1 MQGHWYSKIKSN
13 FWRSVISPFCI
24 CLEYKVE
31 SFIWMMFVIVAGQ
44 LGTIINLIRRWGFGD
59 WEFLPALGPDSASG
73 SFYTFALV
81 LIASLLASIFI
92 RFIKKETPEYRNI
105 SAVYLTILIFSLVI
119 CAIFYSFAT
128 NDFELIDFSK
138 LKNEDMTVD
147 WKQLVFFILSIIFAW
162 YSFGLTHLCFH
173 EGSLHLDDYQEID
186 DNARDELSKK
196 ISSQVVPKSP
206 STVSSENEID
216 THEPLR
222 KSSSNTKY
230 GELNV

>member
-1 MQGHWYSKIKSN
+1 MKGHWYSKIKSN

-24 CLEYKVE
+24 CWEYKVE

-59 WEFLPALGPDSASG
+59 WAFLPALGPDSASG

-128 NDFELIDFSK
+128 NDFESIDFSK
-138 LKNEDMTVD
+138 LGNKDMSVD

-173 EGSLHLDDYQEID
+173 EDSLHLDDYQEMD
-186 DNARDELSKK
+186 DNSRNELSKK
-196 ISSQVVPKSP
+196 ISSRENTQSP
-206 STVSSENEID
+206 STASSENETD
-216 THEPLR
+216 THDSLQEP
-222 KSSSNTKY
+222 SSTTKY
-230 GELNV
+230 GGLNV